1 MPADTSGYMIA
12 GYVVFFTV
20 LSIYV
25 LSLFIR
31 WRNLKQEYLL
41 LSDLENSKE

>member
-1 MPADTSGYMIA
+1 MPPDTSGYMIA

-20 LSIYV
+20 LAIYI

-31 WRNLKQEYLL
+31 WKNLKQEYLL
-41 LSDLENSKE
+41 LSDNKEKG